1 MFLSSDGLKVRSV
14 QSQPIGAVS
23 FTFNPDA
30 GEKSV
35 ARIRLTGQRII
46 YLSVVFLNGSF
57 VFRVQSG
64 LTIQTL
70 YLT

>member
-1 MFLSSDGLKVRSV
+1 MFCRVTDEKIRSV

-35 ARIRLTGQRII
+35 ARIRLTDQRIY
-46 YLSVVFLNGSF
+46 YLSVVSLNGSF

-64 LTIQTL
+64 LTIQLL